1 MAQFFINR
9 PIFAWVLAI
18 VIMLAGGLSIFTL
31 PLEQYPDIAPPRVSI
46 NTIYTG
52 ASAETVENSVTQV
65 IEQQLKGIDNL
76 LYMGSSSDAS
86 GSSRTTLTFTPGTNI
101 DVAQVQVQNKL
112 QAAMSRLPEAVQS
125 RGVFVTKGGNDYLT
139 TYSFTSPDPNVSQ
152 VDIGDYISSNLVDV
166 IGRIDGVGDVSVFG
180 TGYAMRIWM
189 NPALLEKFALMPS
202 DIVAALKTQ
211 NAQVS
216 AGQLGALPATP
227 GQQINASITAR
238 TKLKTVQ
245 EFDNILLKVTPDG
258 AAVLLRDVARV
269 ELGADNLNITL
280 RLNGKPGAGM
290 GIVLADGA
298 NATAVSDAVNAK
310 LAELQP
316 FFPNGLQSYISS
328 DSTPFVRASIK
339 EVLYALGEAILLVVL
354 VMFLFL
360 QNFRATL
367 IPAIAVPVVL
377 LGTMGV
383 LSVAGYSINTL
394 TMFALV
400 LAIGLLVDDAIV
412 VVENV
417 ERVMSEE
424 GLSPKEATRKSMAEI
439 TPALVGIALTLSAVF
454 IPMAFFGGSTGV
466 IYRQF
471 SITIVSAMA
480 LSVFVA
486 LTLTPALCAT
496 LLKPIAKGAG
506 VHGGAPRRGLLGI
519 SDRFFIWFNHHFER
533 NATRYQSAVGRLL
546 HNSKRMLVVF
556 LLICGGTAFL
566 FTKLPTSFLPV
577 EDQGY
582 MQIQI
587 SLPPGGTNARLQAVM
602 KEVQAYF
609 AQQPDIVSFNAI
621 TGLSGDQASARGFLR
636 LKDWSQ
642 RRRPEQQA
650 DAIARKATEDLK
662 VLRDARIFVMLPPAV
677 RGLGSNAGFNFQL
690 KDLNGQGHDALVA
703 ARDRVLELAKDHP
716 QLRSLRSTNL
726 DDTSQLGVAIDDRK
740 AAALGVSTTDIN
752 SVLSSA
758 IGGTYVNDFL
768 NSGRVKRVYVQ
779 GDAPYRM
786 LPQDIGQW
794 TVRNAQGNMVPFSAF
809 SATSWTFGSPQL
821 QRYNGS
827 PSYEFVGDA
836 APGVSSGAAMDA
848 VEAILRQM
856 PPGIGYEWTGASF
869 QERLSGAQAPLL
881 YAVSVLFVFLCL
893 AALYESWTVPL
904 AVILAVP
911 LGVVGALVFTGVR
924 GLSNDVYFQ
933 VGLLTTVGLASKNA
947 ILIVEFAT
955 QLQERGRSLFDATLE
970 AVRLRL
976 RPILM
981 TSLAFGFGVLPL
993 AIGTG
998 AGAGGR
1004 HAIGTA
1010 VLGGVVFSTTLGIFF
1025 VPIFFL
1031 VVRSWFASRS
1041 RSEGDD
1047 AATTA
1052 SATTTAPAFPDD
1064 SAALAPKGSA

>member
-1 MAQFFINR
+1 MAQFFIRR

-46 NTIYTG
+46 SATYTG

-76 LYMGSSSDAS
+76 IYMGSSSDAS
-86 GSSRTTLTFTPGTNI
+86 GRSRTTLTFSPGTNI

-112 QAAMSRLPEAVQS
+112 QAAMSRLPDAVQS

-152 VDIGDYISSNLVDV
+152 VDIGDYLSSNLVDV

-202 DIVAALKTQ
+202 DITTALNAQ

-216 AGQLGALPATP
+216 AGQLGALPALP

-238 TKLKTVQ
+238 TKLKTAE
-245 EFDNILLKVTPDG
+245 EFENILLKVTPDG
-258 AAVLLRDVARV
+258 AAVLLKDVARV
-269 ELGADNLNITL
+269 ELGADNLGITL

-310 LAELQP
+310 LAELEP
-316 FFPNGLQSYISS
+316 FFPNGLKAYISS

-417 ERVMSEE
+417 ERVMSEQ
-424 GLSPKEATRKSMAEI
+424 GLSPKEATRKSMQEI
-439 TPALVGIALTLSAVF
+439 TPALIGIALTLSAVF

-486 LTLTPALCAT
+486 VTLTPALCAT

-506 VHGGAPRRGLLGI
+506 HHHNACPRRGLLGI
-519 SDRFFIWFNHHFER
+519 SDRFFIWFNR
-533 NATRYQSAVGRLL
+533 NFDRSATRYQGTVGRLL
-546 HNSKRMLVVF
+546 HNSKRMLLVF
-556 LLICGGTAFL
+556 LLICGGTALL

-587 SLPPGGTNARLQAVM
+587 SLPPGGTDARLQAVM

-636 LKDWSQ
+636 LKDWSE
-642 RRRPEQQA
+642 RTRPEQQA

-662 VLRDARIFVMLPPAV
+662 VLRDARIFVVLPPAV

-703 ARDRVLELAKDHP
+703 ARDRVLELAKGHTM
-716 QLRSLRSTNL
+716 LRSLRSTNL
-726 DDTSQLGVAIDDRK
+726 DDTTELGVTIDDRK
-740 AAALGVSTTDIN
+740 AAALGLSTANIN
-752 SVLSSA
+752 NVLSSA
-758 IGGTYVNDFL
+758 LGGSYVNDFL
-768 NSGRVKRVYVQ
+768 NNGRVKRVYIQ

-794 TVRNAQGNMVPFSAF
+794 TVRNDKGQMVPFSAF
-809 SATSWTFGSPQL
+809 SSTSWTYGSPQL

-848 VEAILRQM
+848 IEAILRQM
-856 PPGIGYEWTGASF
+856 PAGIGYEWTGASL

-881 YAVSVLFVFLCL
+881 YAVSILFVFLCL

-911 LGVVGALVFTGVR
+911 LGVVGALAFTGLR

-955 QLQERGRSLFDATLE
+955 QLQEQGRNLMDATLE

-993 AIGTG
+993 ALGTG

-1010 VLGGVVFSTTLGIFF
+1010 VLGGVVFSTVLGIFF

-1031 VVRSWFASRS
+1031 VVRSWFASRG
-1041 RSEGDD
+1041 RSDDEGTDVAI
-1047 AATTA
+1047 AAKGTA
-1052 SATTTAPAFPDD
+1052 
-1064 SAALAPKGSA
+1064 